1 MASGASS
8 PSGAAEDEIWEEAP
22 DDEHIRTLVPR
33 GRPGDSY
40 ATSNS
45 LLAPVPSRG
54 RGISSSSLL
63 GCSGSSFEDPANED
77 FIRSQSR
84 RRDKDGAA
92 NGDRGTGIGP
102 LGVPALPTNG
112 HPGLPTP
119 PKNATTPAAAAAAA
133 GAGRFAVCNRES
145 EAPAPPPKDKT
156 RTLKY
161 YPPPHDEA
169 EAKTVDVIDHGSEVL
184 IVRRDPSPLRGSPST
199 SVLLGASPRV
209 GQGAASKMS
218 RLLGQQEQRRQ
229 QAPAAPQTGLP
240 RSSMMQEPTLGRA
253 ATPAPGAPAQVQQAM
268 PDADSPAAK
277 SNDASL

>member
-1 MASGASS
+1 M
-8 PSGAAEDEIWEEAP
+8 
-22 DDEHIRTLVPR
+22 PR

-40 ATSNS
+40 TTSNS
-45 LLAPVPSRG
+45 PLAPVPRRG

-63 GCSGSSFEDPANED
+63 GCSGISFEDPANED
-77 FIRSQSR
+77 VIRSQAR
-84 RRDKDGAA
+84 GREAA
-92 NGDRGTGIGP
+92 NGDIGTGIGP
-102 LGVPALPTNG
+102 LGVPGLPPNG

-218 RLLGQQEQRRQ
+218 RLLGQQ
-229 QAPAAPQTGLP
+229 APAVPQSGLP

-253 ATPAPGAPAQVQQAM
+253 ATPAPGAPPQVQQAR
-268 PDADSPAAK
+268 PDADSPAAR